1 MTEHELGRN
10 ALNVLPTELLVERC
24 KESLDDVSPSADVG
38 RIVKLNGVLV
48 VDWNLQRPCKL
59 YLDID
64 GIGRFVIVQQGE
76 KFVGVAFLPGV
87 SSQNPWE
94 FERSLREE

>member
-1 MTEHELGRN
+1 
-10 ALNVLPTELLVERC
+10 
-24 KESLDDVSPSADVG
+24 
-38 RIVKLNGVLV
+38 
-48 VDWNLQRPCKL
+48 
-59 YLDID
+59 
-64 GIGRFVIVQQGE
+64 VIVQQGE